1 MPDALASIP
10 LSALRS
16 FEAAARLSS
25 FTRAADE
32 LGVSQAAVSWQVKA
46 LERRLGQAL
55 FLRLPREVALTAAGE
70 RLARASTEAMGLLRA
85 ALADVTDTGQGVLVI
100 STLQSL
106 ASQWLAPRLGA
117 FQLANP
123 RLAVRLETTGRL
135 VDLVRENVDVALRHG
150 RGDWPG
156 LTADFLFS
164 AALVPVCAPEIA
176 RDLQV
181 ERPEDLLRAPRI
193 GTDEDWAVW
202 FASMGMA
209 GAQSGGAPR
218 LMADL
223 HSLQIGHQPWR
234 AAGLRPRHAHRRKPD
249 GPILVGSDSRR
260 AQKILGP
267 FDLQVPRDLRRADRD
282 QGGRE
287 QEVRGQPGPVAA
299 AVAQRDIHVLAD
311 QVDQPAGGLQAHGQA
326 RAAVVL
332 VDALSHPLS
341 DACRHHRETTG
352 DTTGDTT
359 GNARLAMASHA
370 STTPARCECE
380 MAFDIVRASLER
392 ACRGDDSQTVA
403 SAHHCSRCA

>member
-223 HSLQIGHQPWR
+223 QTVEVGAALAGHGVALGAPDLFAAEI
-234 AAGLRPRHAHRRKPD
+234 AAGRLVALFEVPADAPGYWLVCARDRRRSP
-249 GPILVGSDSRR
+249 
-260 AQKILGP
+260 KITA
-267 FDLQVPRDLRRADRD
+267 FRDWLLARVVEDRN
-282 QGGRE
+282 
-287 QEVRGQPGPVAA
+287 
-299 AVAQRDIHVLAD
+299 
-311 QVDQPAGGLQAHGQA
+311 
-326 RAAVVL
+326 
-332 VDALSHPLS
+332 PL
-341 DACRHHRETTG
+341 
-352 DTTGDTT
+352 
-359 GNARLAMASHA
+359 
-370 STTPARCECE
+370 
-380 MAFDIVRASLER
+380 
-392 ACRGDDSQTVA
+392 
-403 SAHHCSRCA
+403 